1 MVMAMA
7 EEKRIDKVLQAWV
20 RLIRARDKMVRKVEA
35 TLKTKGF
42 PPIAWYDVLLEL
54 SREGGRKLRP
64 VELEK
69 ELLVAQYNLSRL
81 LDRME
86 AAGLIERIACPVDGR
101 GQMIALTSEGRA
113 MQKRMWPVLRDAV
126 EKHVAPT
133 LSDRDLEQLVRL
145 LGAIGGSLRPEDD
158 AETAGCDAA

>member
-1 MVMAMA
+1 MA
-7 EEKRIDKVLQAWV
+7 EMAELKRIDKVLHVWV
-20 RLIRARDKMVRKVEA
+20 RLIRAHDKVLRKVEA
-35 TLKTKGF
+35 AVKAKGL

-86 AAGLIERIACPVDGR
+86 SAGLIERIACPGDAR
-101 GQMIALTSEGRA
+101 GQMIQLTPEGRA
-113 MQKRMWPVLRDAV
+113 MQKRVWPAYRDAV
-126 EKHVAPT
+126 EENLAPNFHEK
-133 LSDRDLEQLVRL
+133 DLEQLAKL
-145 LGAIGGSLRPEDD
+145 LGAIGGGLRPDS
-158 AETAGCDAA
+158 CN

>member
-1 MVMAMA
+1 MKAMT
-7 EEKRIDKVLQAWV
+7 EEKRIDKVLQVWV
-20 RLIRARDKMVRKVEA
+20 RLIRAHDNMLRKVEA
-35 TLKTKGF
+35 AVKAKGL

-86 AAGLIERIACPVDGR
+86 AAGLIERIACPGDGR
-101 GQMIALTSEGRA
+101 GQMIQLTPEGRQ
-113 MQKRMWPVLRDAV
+113 MQKRMWPCYRDAI
-126 EKHVAPT
+126 EQHVAPG
-133 LSDRDLEQLVRL
+133 LGEKDLEQMAKL
-145 LGAIGGSLRPEDD
+145 LAAMGGGLRPN
-158 AETAGCDAA
+158 TCD

>member
-1 MVMAMA
+1 MMAMA
-7 EEKRIDKVLQAWV
+7 EEKRIDKVLQVWV
-20 RLIRARDKMVRKVEA
+20 RLIRAHDKLVRNVEA
-35 TLKTKGF
+35 TLKAKGF

-86 AAGLIERIACPVDGR
+86 AAGLIERTACQGDGR
-101 GQMIALTSEGRA
+101 GQMIALTTEGRA
-113 MQKRMWPVLRDAV
+113 MQKRMWPACRDAV
-126 EKHVAPT
+126 EEHVAPN
-133 LSDRDLEQLVRL
+133 LPEKEIEQLAKL
-145 LGAIGGSLRPEDD
+145 LGAIGGGLRPNS
-158 AETAGCDAA
+158 CN

>member
-1 MVMAMA
+1 MA
-7 EEKRIDKVLQAWV
+7 EMAELKRIDKVLHVWV
-20 RLIRARDKMVRKVEA
+20 RLIRAHDKILRKVEA
-35 TLKTKGF
+35 TVKAKGL

-86 AAGLIERIACPVDGR
+86 SAGLIERIACPGDGR
-101 GQMIALTSEGRA
+101 GQMIQLTAEGRA
-113 MQKRMWPVLRDAV
+113 MQKRVWPAYRDAV
-126 EKHVAPT
+126 EENLAPD
-133 LSDRDLEQLVRL
+133 LPERDLEQLAKL
-145 LGAIGGSLRPEDD
+145 LGAIGGGLRPD
-158 AETAGCDAA
+158 ACN

>member
-1 MVMAMA
+1 MA
-7 EEKRIDKVLQAWV
+7 ELKRIDKVLHVWV
-20 RLIRARDKMVRKVEA
+20 RLIRAHDTIMRKVETA
-35 TLKTKGF
+35 VKAKGL

-86 AAGLIERIACPVDGR
+86 KAGLIERIACPGDGR
-101 GQMIALTSEGRA
+101 GQMIQLTPEGRST
-113 MQKRMWPVLRDAV
+113 QKKMWPAYRDAIA
-126 EKHVAPT
+126 EHVAP
-133 LSDRDLEQLVRL
+133 DFPEKDLEQLAKL
-145 LGAIGGSLRPEDD
+145 LGAIGGHLRPG
-158 AETAGCDAA
+158 GCEN

>member
-1 MVMAMA
+1 MA
-7 EEKRIDKVLQAWV
+7 EMAELKRIDKVLHVWV
-20 RLIRARDKMVRKVEA
+20 RLIRAHDKVLRKVEA
-35 TLKTKGF
+35 AVKAKGL

-86 AAGLIERIACPVDGR
+86 SAGLIERIACPGDGR
-101 GQMIALTSEGRA
+101 GQMIQLTPEGRA
-113 MQKRMWPVLRDAV
+113 MQKRVWPAYRYAV
-126 EKHVAPT
+126 EENLAPNFPEK
-133 LSDRDLEQLVRL
+133 DLEQLAKL
-145 LGAIGGSLRPEDD
+145 LGAIGGGLRPDS
-158 AETAGCDAA
+158 CN

>member
-1 MVMAMA
+1 MA
-7 EEKRIDKVLQAWV
+7 EEQRIDKVLQVWV
-20 RLIRARDKMVRKVEA
+20 RLIRARDKIVRKVEA
-35 TLKTKGF
+35 TAKAKGL

-86 AAGLIERIACPVDGR
+86 EAGLVERIACPGDGR
-101 GQMIALTSEGRA
+101 GQMIQLTQEGRA
-113 MQKRMWPVLRDAV
+113 LQKRMWPILRDAV
-126 EKHVAPT
+126 EKHVAPK
-133 LSDRDLEQLVRL
+133 LSERELEQLVHL
-145 LGAIGGSLRPEDD
+145 LGAIGGGLRPDENCDS
-158 AETAGCDAA
+158 AGCDAA

>member
-1 MVMAMA
+1 MVTAMA
-7 EEKRIDKVLQAWV
+7 EEKRIDKVLQVWV
-20 RLIRARDKMVRKVEA
+20 RLIRARDKIVRKVEA
-35 TLKTKGF
+35 TAKAQGF

-86 AAGLIERIACPVDGR
+86 AAGLIERIACPGDGR
-101 GQMIALTSEGRA
+101 GQMIALTPEGRA
-113 MQKRMWPVLRDAV
+113 MQKRMWPALRAAV
-126 EKHVAPT
+126 EQHVAPS
-133 LSDRDLEQLVRL
+133 LSERELEQLLRL
-145 LGAIGGSLRPEDD
+145 LGAIGGSLRPESGS
-158 AETAGCDAA
+158 ESEGCDAA

>member
-1 MVMAMA
+1 MPEMS
-7 EEKRIDKVLQAWV
+7 ELKRIDKVLHVWV
-20 RLIRARDKMVRKVEA
+20 RLIRAHDQVVRKVEA
-35 TLKTKGF
+35 AVKAKGL

-86 AAGLIERIACPVDGR
+86 AAGLIERIACPGDGR
-101 GQMIALTSEGRA
+101 GQMIQLTPEGRA
-113 MQKRMWPVLRDAV
+113 MQKRIWPSYRDAV
-126 EKHVAPT
+126 EET
-133 LSDRDLEQLVRL
+133 LGPNLPEKDLEQLAKL
-145 LGAIGGSLRPEDD
+145 LGAIGGGLRPN
-158 AETAGCDAA
+158 ACD

>member
-1 MVMAMA
+1 MNFEGCGDGRRKADRQGFA
-7 EEKRIDKVLQAWV
+7 CL
-20 RLIRARDKMVRKVEA
+20 RLIRAHEKVVRKVEA
-35 TLKTKGF
+35 AVKAKGL

-86 AAGLIERIACPVDGR
+86 AAGLIERIACPGDGR
-101 GQMIALTSEGRA
+101 GQMIQLTPEGRA
-113 MQKRMWPVLRDAV
+113 MQKRVWPAYRDAV
-126 EKHVAPT
+126 EETLAPD
-133 LSDRDLEQLVRL
+133 LAEKELEQLAKL
-145 LGAIGGSLRPEDD
+145 LGAIGGGLRPD
-158 AETAGCDAA
+158 TCN

>member
-1 MVMAMA
+1 MA
-7 EEKRIDKVLQAWV
+7 ELKRIDKVLHVWV
-20 RLIRARDKMVRKVEA
+20 RLIRAHDTIMRKVETA
-35 TLKTKGF
+35 VKAKGL

-86 AAGLIERIACPVDGR
+86 KAGLIERIACPGDGR
-101 GQMIALTSEGRA
+101 GQMIQLTTEGRA
-113 MQKRMWPVLRDAV
+113 TQKKMWPAYRDAI
-126 EKHVAPT
+126 EEHVAPD
-133 LSDRDLEQLVRL
+133 LSENELEQVARL
-145 LGAIGGSLRPEDD
+145 LGALGGHLRPG
-158 AETAGCDAA
+158 GCGN

>member
-1 MVMAMA
+1 MA
-7 EEKRIDKVLQAWV
+7 EEKRIDKVLHVWV
-20 RLIRARDKMVRKVEA
+20 RLIRAHDNVLRKVEA
-35 TLKTKGF
+35 TVKAKGF

-86 AAGLIERIACPVDGR
+86 AAGLVERTACQGDGR
-101 GQMIALTSEGRA
+101 GQMIALTAEGRT
-113 MQKRMWPVLRDAV
+113 MQKRIWPAYRDAIEEHLAPNLP
-126 EKHVAPT
+126 EK
-133 LSDRDLEQLVRL
+133 DIEQLAKL
-145 LGAIGGSLRPEDD
+145 LGAIGGNLGSR
-158 AETAGCDAA
+158 GCS

>member
-1 MVMAMA
+1 MVTAMA
-7 EEKRIDKVLQAWV
+7 EEKRIDKVLQVWV
-20 RLIRARDKMVRKVEA
+20 RLIRARDKIVRKVEA
-35 TLKTKGF
+35 TAKAKGF

-86 AAGLIERIACPVDGR
+86 EAGLVERIACPGDGR
-101 GQMIALTSEGRA
+101 GQMIQLTPEGRA
-113 MQKRMWPVLRDAV
+113 TQKRMWPILRDAV
-126 EKHVAPT
+126 EKHVAPN
-133 LSDRDLEQLVRL
+133 LSESDLEQLLRL
-145 LGAIGGSLRPEDD
+145 LGAIGGGLRPDEACDV
-158 AETAGCDAA
+158 AGCDAA

>member
-1 MVMAMA
+1 MA
-7 EEKRIDKVLQAWV
+7 EEKRIDKVLHVWV
-20 RLIRARDKMVRKVEA
+20 RLIRAHDKILRKVEA
-35 TLKTKGF
+35 TVKAKGL

-86 AAGLIERIACPVDGR
+86 AAGLVERIACPGDGR
-101 GQMIALTSEGRA
+101 GQMIQLTPEGRA
-113 MQKRMWPVLRDAV
+113 TQKRTWPVYRDGI
-126 EKHVAPT
+126 EEHLGPN
-133 LSDRDLEQLVRL
+133 LSERDLEQLAKL
-145 LGAIGGSLRPEDD
+145 LGAIGGGLRPD
-158 AETAGCDAA
+158 GCD